1 MNIAYL
7 DCVGGISGE
16 MLLAALMDGGA
27 NARELISQLNLLHL
41 SGFEVRVTEE
51 IKGGW
56 RGIRLLFSVDTP
68 FRSSYQLGDV
78 LGLIASSSL
87 PAPIKNTVVR
97 IFERLACA
105 EARVRGISPREV
117 CFEGGQ
123 FIKSVLAVTG
133 SCLALFMLQVER
145 VYCSPLPVGHGPLI
159 SAGGVVPVP
168 APATAELMRGVP
180 VYTVDAEGELV
191 TADGAAIATT
201 LAAEFGPL
209 PPMQIAGIGYGIG
222 AHSFPVP
229 NLLRVFV
236 GKKDIQ
242 GSSTGTPG
250 SDDTVLV
257 IETDIDDMNPEFFP
271 YVDHLLR
278 QAGALDVFLIST
290 IMKKGRPGT
299 RLTVLCPP
307 ALEEALLGIIFRE
320 TTTLGVRIRQER
332 RRVLN
337 RHQIQVQTPWGQVGV
352 KVAYVEPDNPLQL
365 SPEYEDC
372 RRLAG
377 SSGRP
382 IQEIYH
388 AARQAALDKLHD

>member
-16 MLLAALMDGGA
+16 MLLAALIDGGV
-27 NARELISQLNLLHL
+27 NARELTGQLNFLHL
-41 SGFEVRVTEE
+41 GGFEVNITEE
-51 IKGGW
+51 VKGGW
-56 RGIRLLFSVDTP
+56 RGIRLFFSVDTP

-78 LGLIASSSL
+78 LELIASSSL
-87 PAPIKNTVVR
+87 PAPIKKTAGRV
-97 IFERLACA
+97 FERLACA

-159 SAGGVVPVP
+159 RTGGVMPVP
-168 APATAELMRGVP
+168 APATAELMLGVP

-222 AHSFPVP
+222 AHNFSVP
-229 NLLRVFV
+229 NLLRVFL
-236 GKKDIQ
+236 GKHIQ

-250 SDDTVLV
+250 GGDTVLV
-257 IETDIDDMNPEFFP
+257 METDIDDMNPEFFS

-278 QAGALDVFLIST
+278 QGGALDVFLTPT

-307 ALEEALLGIIFRE
+307 ALEEVLLGIIFRE

-332 RRVLN
+332 RSVLN
-337 RHQIQVQTPWGQVGV
+337 RHQVQVQTPWGQVGV
-352 KVAYVEPDNPLQL
+352 KVAYLTPDNPLQV

-372 RRLAG
+372 RRLAE
-377 SSGRP
+377 SSSRP

-388 AARQAALDKLHD
+388 AARQAALDKLQE